1 MSVQMSQVLALT
13 EDKAANSQL
22 KLSFLPKTDSCIESW
37 SKIGGRVLYKSS
49 RLLAGGYSSKV
60 FLVGCVCMCVHVCAC
75 IISVFD

>member
-49 RLLAGGYSSKV
+49 GGGYSSKV